1 MGVINTGAGNLYVTQ
16 ASFILG
22 PAFCLTSLV
31 LRGWGVPGS
40 TETQILMFRYDC
52 LLFGLF
58 A

>member
-1 MGVINTGAGNLYVTQ
+1 MGVINMGAGNIFVTQ

-31 LRGWGVPGS
+31 LRGWGVSGS
-40 TETQILMFRYDC
+40 TETKILMFRYDC